1 MSYELR
7 YHTNLCKNLQSS
19 KSRVKPVVVFKWL
32 FLSVL
37 LVLSICLPEEGFW
50 KEFLIP
56 GDTNVTIQAVE
67 TFSEN
72 LKGGASV
79 EEAFHE
85 FCLELVNFE

>member
-19 KSRVKPVVVFKWL
+19 KSRVKPAVVGIWL
-32 FLSVL
+32 FLTAL
-37 LVLSICLPEEGFW
+37 LVFSFCLPEKGFW
-50 KEFLIP
+50 KEFLVP
-56 GDTNVTIQAVE
+56 GDANTTIQAVE

-72 LKGGASV
+72 LKKGASV
-79 EEAFHE
+79 EDAFHE